1 MNLAIVSLVALL
13 AAIALGYF
21 RNLNVGLVSIALSM
35 VLGLVFDISA
45 KELLKGFSSSL
56 FFQMAGIT
64 FLFGIVKA
72 NGTLELSANK
82 IIRLVGTNPIVIS
95 VAIFLIGAVLS
106 AIGPGAIPCLA
117 IIPVIA
123 IPIAVSVGINPIM
136 LSCIGDLG
144 VQATR
149 MSPLTPEAIVVSKLM
164 EEQGLNGSTIPL
176 MIALAITCV
185 ILSVILF
192 IYYKGYKPDPS
203 CQKLEKETLPKLTF
217 QQIIS
222 LFGLLALAVG
232 VLFFSFN
239 VGFAGFTIGMILI
252 LLGGGDDKAA
262 LKSIPWNVIFM
273 VIGVGIL
280 MNIISISGGID
291 LMVAALEKVL
301 SARTASCGM
310 GILAGIMSFFSSGL
324 GVVFPTLIPTAGD
337 LAAGLGANPIE
348 ICAAIVIGGT
358 VTGYSPISTTGAL
371 MMAGVAQQERAE
383 ERFPSKRIFIELFAV
398 AFIALLVLAVLGLLG
413 VYGFAVSLV

>member
-1 MNLAIVSLVALL
+1 MNLAIVSLAALL

-21 RNLNVGLVSIALSM
+21 KNLNVGLVSIALSM
-35 VLGLVFDISA
+35 ILGLVFDISA

-72 NGTLELSANK
+72 NGTLELTANK

-95 VAIFLIGAVLS
+95 IAIFLIGAVLS

-117 IIPVIA
+117 IMPVIA

-164 EEQGLNGSTIPL
+164 EEQGLDGSTIPL

-192 IYYKGYKPDPS
+192 IYYKGYKPDRS
-203 CQKLEKETLPKLTF
+203 YSTTETQELPRLSF
-217 QQIIS
+217 PQVIS
-222 LFGLLALAVG
+222 LVGLLALAVG

-239 VGFAGFTIGMILI
+239 VGFAGFTIGVLLILI
-252 LLGGGDDKAA
+252 AGGDDKAA

-337 LAAGLGANPIE
+337 LAAGIGGNPIE

-398 AFIALLVLAVLGLLG
+398 AFIALGVLAVLGLLG
-413 VYGFAVSLV
+413 VYSFAVNLV

>member
-1 MNLAIVSLVALL
+1 MNLAIVSLAALL

-21 RNLNVGLVSIALSM
+21 KNLNVGLVSIALSM
-35 VLGLVFDISA
+35 ILGLVFDISA

-72 NGTLELSANK
+72 NGTLELTANK

-95 VAIFLIGAVLS
+95 IAIFLIGAVLS
-106 AIGPGAIPCLA
+106 AVGPGAIPCLA
-117 IIPVIA
+117 IMPVIA

-164 EEQGLNGSTIPL
+164 EEQGLDGSTIPL

-192 IYYKGYKPDPS
+192 IYYKGYKPDRS
-203 CQKLEKETLPKLTF
+203 YSTTETQELPRLSF
-217 QQIIS
+217 PQVIS
-222 LFGLLALAVG
+222 LVGLLALAVG

-239 VGFAGFTIGMILI
+239 VGFAGFTIGVLLILI
-252 LLGGGDDKAA
+252 AGGDDKAA

-291 LMVAALEKVL
+291 LMVAALEKLL

-337 LAAGLGANPIE
+337 LAAGIGGNPIE

-398 AFIALLVLAVLGLLG
+398 AFIALGVLAVLGLLG
-413 VYGFAVSLV
+413 VYSFAVNLV

>member
-1 MNLAIVSLVALL
+1 MNLAIVSLAALL

-21 RNLNVGLVSIALSM
+21 KNLNVGLVSIALSM
-35 VLGLVFDISA
+35 ILGLVFDISA

-72 NGTLELSANK
+72 NGTLELTANK

-95 VAIFLIGAVLS
+95 IAIFLIGAVLS
-106 AIGPGAIPCLA
+106 AVGPGAIPCLA
-117 IIPVIA
+117 IMPVIA

-164 EEQGLNGSTIPL
+164 EEQGLDGSTIPL

-192 IYYKGYKPDPS
+192 IYYKGYKPDRS
-203 CQKLEKETLPKLTF
+203 YSTTETQELPKLSF
-217 QQIIS
+217 PQIIS
-222 LFGLLALAVG
+222 LVGLLALAVG

-239 VGFAGFTIGMILI
+239 VGFAGFTIGVLLILI
-252 LLGGGDDKAA
+252 AGGDDKAA

-337 LAAGLGANPIE
+337 LAAVIGGNPIE

-398 AFIALLVLAVLGLLG
+398 AFIALGVLAVLGLLG
-413 VYGFAVSLV
+413 VYSFAVNLV